1 MLQLKTNHMI
11 KTMRLKYF
19 IAILIISYLV
29 VLGLYI
35 NRYFLSKTGLSLFA
49 KRPFISVLVTSY
61 NYESYIRQTLDS
73 ILAQTYKNYEV
84 IIVDDG
90 STDNSVAVIS
100 DYVNKYKN
108 FHLYQHDG
116 GVNKGLPVSFK
127 LGVEKAKGD
136 YIAVL
141 ESDDYWTPNNL
152 LEKVKMINKYPDAVI
167 ISNNVI
173 PFGEDDNLHD
183 IQATKF
189 YVLDISRRLKEKNKI
204 LADNDILF
212 NPIPTFSAVTIKTEI
227 LLQLDFLPPK
237 SDILDLWLYRQ
248 IFVNYDLYYI
258 ATPLT
263 MWRKHFQSYGR
274 KKKNNDEVE
283 IKSVIEAF
291 ERIINTVKEKNRS

>member
-1 MLQLKTNHMI
+1 MK
-11 KTMRLKYF
+11 RSYF
-19 IAILIISYLV
+19 LYLLFLVFGFAV
-29 VLGLYI
+29 VIGAYA
-35 NRYFLSKTGLSLFA
+35 NRYVQSKRGLSLFA
-49 KRPFISVLVTSY
+49 KHPFISVLVTSY
-61 NYESYIRQTLDS
+61 NYEKYIRQTLDS

-167 ISNNVI
+167 ISNHVT
-173 PFGEDDNLHD
+173 PFGEKDSSVEKD
-183 IQATKF
+183 AY
-189 YVLDISRRLKEKNKI
+189 YVKTLNYALKEKNI
-204 LADNDILF
+204 IEERQDLYNH
-212 NPIPTFSAVTIKTEI
+212 IPTFSSVVIKRDV
-227 LLQLDFLPPK
+227 LLKLDFNTPIPAF
-237 SDILDLWLYRQ
+237 LDLYIFRQ
-248 IFVNYDLYYI
+248 ISFVSHQRTTYLL
-258 ATPLT
+258 ASSSAEL
-263 MWRKHFQSYGR
+263 
-274 KKKNNDEVE
+274 
-283 IKSVIEAF
+283 
-291 ERIINTVKEKNRS
+291 